1 MEEFKYESNS
11 KAKVTKP
18 MPERPKVEPVTVATR
33 AKKKGKL
40 SQIFLAEDVDNV
52 KSYIILDVLI
62 PAIRKAI
69 YDVITEGASAFLGG
83 QVATPKKGT
92 TASKISY
99 RQYYEREDRREVRP
113 ATSQRY
119 SYDEVEVNTRG
130 EAEDILASM
139 SDLIA
144 RYGCVSV
151 LDLYDL
157 ANITSDNYTDEN
169 YGWMNMRNADVSRM
183 SNGKFRLKLPK
194 AMPLN

>member
-1 MEEFKYESNS
+1 MEYESNS
-11 KAKVTKP
+11 KASRDTKP
-18 MPERPKVEPVTVATR
+18 VPERPKVEPVVAATR

-40 SQIFLAEDVDNV
+40 SQIFLAEDVENV
-52 KSYIILDVLI
+52 KSYIIMDVLI

-69 YDVITEGASAFLGG
+69 YDVITEGASAFLGTSS
-83 QVATPKKGT
+83 TPKKGT

-99 RQYYEREDRREVRP
+99 REYYQQSEKPRDPRSNV
-113 ATSQRY
+113 QRY
-119 SYDEVEVNTRG
+119 SYDDVEVNSRG
-130 EAEDILASM
+130 EAEDVLASM
-139 SDLIA
+139 SDLIR

-157 ANITSDNYTDEN
+157 ANITSTNYTDEN
-169 YGWMNMRNADVSRM
+169 YGWMDIRNSDVIRM

>member
-1 MEEFKYESNS
+1 MDYESNS
-11 KAKVTKP
+11 KARAKKP
-18 MPERPKVEPVTVATR
+18 LSERPRVEPVTVATR
-33 AKKKGKL
+33 AKKKSKF

-52 KSYIILDVLI
+52 KSYIVLDVLI

-69 YDVITEGASAFLGG
+69 YDVITEGASAFLGTST
-83 QVATPKKGT
+83 ANKKST

-99 RQYYEREDRREVRP
+99 RQYYEQDDRPRQVDNSR
-113 ATSQRY
+113 RY

-139 SDLIA
+139 TDLVN

-157 ANITSDNYTDEN
+157 ANISSNNYTDEN
-169 YGWMNMRNADVSRM
+169 YGWMSMRNSDVVRM